1 MQGREDAVADPI
13 GRGLTLIRPVHLG
26 SIPRAGRY
34 PRRVFGR
41 NTKQIDPGRTAGFE
55 VAVDTADHIGCS
67 HSKDC
72 AVAVL
77 GQSPMVA
84 VDTA

>member
-41 NTKQIDPGRTAGFE
+41 DTKQLDPGRTAGFE
-55 VAVDTADHIGCS
+55 VVVDTADHIEYS
-67 HSKDC
+67 YSKGC

-77 GQSPMVA
+77 EQSLMVA
-84 VDTA
+84 ADTA